1 MNCTTIDWFLNWPNE
16 ALFAVST
23 HFLSQMQE
31 LIFSST
37 KMITSEFNSQDDSQ
51 MVGTEIVRQKSISRT
66 SDTQARSPLEPI
78 AEKKEDEKD
87 DASNMHDVDK
97 QYRSGQ
103 SAAAGAAGS
112 TAGGKPVIAAA
123 ALDAAPDDLNTAV
136 ATKAANLGTPTASNY
151 QKYRSEDSHSLE
163 DSEAHGISNMSTRD
177 KIS

>member
-1 MNCTTIDWFLNWPNE
+1 
-16 ALFAVST
+16 
-23 HFLSQMQE
+23 
-31 LIFSST
+31 
-37 KMITSEFNSQDDSQ
+37 

-112 TAGGKPVIAAA
+112 TAEGKPVIAAA
-123 ALDAAPDDLNTAV
+123 ELDAAPGDLNTAG
-136 ATKAANLGTPTASNY
+136 AMKAANLGTPTASNY
-151 QKYRSEDSHSLE
+151 
-163 DSEAHGISNMSTRD
+163 
-177 KIS
+177 